1 MLSTQI
7 TRKEWKWQLVKLE
20 YSWKD
25 RDVIRMVDDDEKV
38 CFGSIWL
45 INCFCEADLFLG
57 PLPSCL

>member
-1 MLSTQI
+1 M
-7 TRKEWKWQLVKLE
+7 RREWKWQLVKLE

-45 INCFCEADLFLG
+45 INYFCETDLFLG